1 MAAKLGRIQGDAM
14 NPPFCVILVNPA
26 GTSVASRCPSLVCE
40 PFGWMVI
47 ARAWRALDHV
57 LTWETED
64 GAQRFADMNGGTV
77 KPLSEVF
84 DQSVILSP
92 VDSKPLTE

>member
-1 MAAKLGRIQGDAM
+1 M
-14 NPPFCVILVNPA
+14 NVPFAVVLA
-26 GTSVASRCPSLVCE
+26 DTVACRCPHALACPIE
-40 PFGWMVI
+40 WYPL
-47 ARAWRALDHV
+47 RTAWRALDHV

-64 GAQRFADMNGGTV
+64 GAQRFVDMNGGTV

-92 VDSKPLTE
+92 VDSKPLQE